1 MNYTIIISL
10 TYTNTPEKLLKN
22 RYIKIKLEHI

>member
-10 TYTNTPEKLLKN
+10 TYTKPQEKLLKN